1 MSIGNEVMFIDTVK
15 YFQQSL
21 GSLASNLTENE
32 KLVIWKECKKFI
44 KKDENLARKFNL
56 CSKEDQKWVSEYLS
70 TGKGTIPY
78 EMITGY
84 DSFDISPDDENFFL
98 PHHFY
103 SSLKDKIMANEE
115 YENVKKKLSDKETF
129 LGLGELNKIYNFQD
143 AIILCEIFEQRSEQL
158 QKLFKF
164 NPRKCNSAS
173 SFSGCAHRDQS
184 KCLIALPT
192 NVEHVRV
199 FEKTLIGGF
208 SYVNTRLA
216 FDMQILLNDKE
227 NEKVVFD

>member
-1 MSIGNEVMFIDTVK
+1 
-15 YFQQSL
+15 
-21 GSLASNLTENE
+21 
-32 KLVIWKECKKFI
+32 
-44 KKDENLARKFNL
+44 
-56 CSKEDQKWVSEYLS
+56 
-70 TGKGTIPY
+70 
-78 EMITGY
+78 
-84 DSFDISPDDENFFL
+84 
-98 PHHFY
+98 
-103 SSLKDKIMANEE
+103 MANEE

>member
-143 AIILCEIFEQRSEQL
+143 TIILCEIFEQRSEQL

-164 NPRKCNSAS
+164 NLRKCNSVI
-173 SFSGCAHRDQS
+173 RDQS
-184 KCLIALPT
+184 KCLIALP
-192 NVEHVRV
+192 VEHARV

-208 SYVNTRLA
+208 SCINTRLA
-216 FDMQILLNDKE
+216 FWYADSKW
-227 NEKVVFD
+227 